1 MRVYMDN
8 IIFSFDETK
17 RERFEYP
24 NRSFPFITWIG
35 SFKTFADRCLV
46 CHWHGEF
53 EYDVVL
59 SGCVDYYIDGKHIRA
74 SQGDVVFINSNAM
87 HTATQVGNECASI
100 YTVSFLPS
108 LFTSGNNTPFYKKY
122 FQSILQSNIKGF
134 FVDNKTSTGKR
145 ITELL
150 QKIYAFELEE
160 PEYYE
165 LLCISFMSDIWQNTL
180 AYIKEEEQQLS
191 SLDTNDETQKRV
203 KDILFYIHEHYA
215 EDIRIDDL
223 AHYAHICRSECF
235 RCFKRYFNKSPM
247 SYLTEYR
254 LSYAVK
260 ALKDTEKSVTE
271 IAIECGF
278 STASYF
284 GKQFK
289 KAYAI
294 TPLQFRQSLQ
304 AQDKN

>member
-1 MRVYMDN
+1 MLRIGRNLRDLDCPFKDEIEFSYENNFDIIYTTDN
-8 IIFSFDETK
+8 IIF
-17 RERFEYP
+17 R
-24 NRSFPFITWIG
+24 I
-35 SFKTFADRCLV
+35 FA
-46 CHWHGEF
+46 
-53 EYDVVL
+53 
-59 SGCVDYYIDGKHIRA
+59 K
-74 SQGDVVFINSNAM
+74 
-87 HTATQVGNECASI
+87 
-100 YTVSFLPS
+100 
-108 LFTSGNNTPFYKKY
+108 
-122 FQSILQSNIKGF
+122 
-134 FVDNKTSTGKR
+134 NKTSKNISEQERFYSQCISEKLRVYSDSTDNDSINLSKLVADESTPALLLYEWFKEAGMTRTQADDIVKSKDNTGAIADSYKEKYPN
-145 ITELL
+145 I
-150 QKIYAFELEE
+150 KIYAFELEE

-260 ALKDTEKSVTE
+260 ALKDSEKSVTE

-304 AQDKN
+304 AQDKNG